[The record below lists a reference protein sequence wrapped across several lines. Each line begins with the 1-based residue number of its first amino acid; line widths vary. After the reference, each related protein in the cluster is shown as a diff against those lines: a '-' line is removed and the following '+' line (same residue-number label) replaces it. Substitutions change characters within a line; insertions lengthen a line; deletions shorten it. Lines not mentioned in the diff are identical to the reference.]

1 MKQRIPFRIGHVL
14 IKVNNLEKAVQDY
27 EALGFRVTYGS
38 DPKKA
43 TNAMIY
49 FKDGSFLELF
59 STSFGQP
66 IDNIM
71 KLAVKLMLARKNP
84 YAGRMRNY
92 TSPGEGFRDYALDST
107 KEDTFEGN
115 MTKLK
120 EAGIT
125 IHGPRNMK
133 RKNVEQILVKWS
145 LCFPTQERFPFFM
158 SPYSPAPV
166 LPPAKTKHPNGA
178 AGFKELIITTP
189 NWEEDLEFYQRIY
202 QQKPRVEEE
211 KSRIYCRFQLEETAV
226 VLEKGH
232 NSGIQ
237 KIIIYSEEKAE
248 NEGDNE
254 AGNEADNK
262 GAAKSHSL
270 DITLS
275 HGANITLS

>member
-66 IDNIM
+66 IDTIM
-71 KLAVKLMLARKNP
+71 KLAVKLMLVLKNP

-107 KEDTFEGN
+107 KEDMFQGN

-125 IHGPRNMK
+125 IHGPRKMK

-158 SPYSPAPV
+158 SSYSPAVV
-166 LPPAKTKHPNGA
+166 LSPAKTQHPNRA
-178 AGFKELIITTP
+178 AGFKELIIITP

-226 VLEKGH
+226 VLEKGQ
-232 NSGIQ
+232 NNGIQ
-237 KIIIYSEEKAE
+237 KIIIYSEEKEE
-248 NEGDNE
+248 NEG
-254 AGNEADNK
+254 AV
-262 GAAKSHSL
+262 KSRRL